1 MMGKRVLVTGSE
13 GFVGKWLVK
22 ALKDKGIEVIPFDA
36 AQGKSVIR
44 WEDFSSIK
52 GIDAVFHLAA
62 LTYVPEAR
70 KNPRPFFEVNGF
82 GTLNVCELCRIHNA
96 KLIYASSYLYGK
108 PTTLPISEEHP
119 LDLYN
124 PYAQSKFIGEEIISQ
139 YEREFGL
146 KAVKLRFF
154 NIYGPGQRQEFII
167 SRIARSLKTGVV
179 ELQDPRPK
187 RDFVYVSDVV
197 QAYLKAYSSQQTG
210 VFNIGSGKSYSVRE
224 IVRIMVSIWGKPVKI
239 IFSGDRRPNE
249 ILDCVS
255 DIRKARRLL
264 GWSPKV
270 DIDDGLKKTI
280 AREGLQE

>member
-1 MMGKRVLVTGSE
+1 MGKRVLVTGSE

-22 ALKDKGIEVIPFDA
+22 ALKDKGFEVVPFDTA
-36 AQGKSVIR
+36 LGKSVTR

-70 KNPRPFFEVNGF
+70 KNPRPFFEVNGL
-82 GTLNVCELCRIHNA
+82 GTLNVCELCRVHGA

-108 PTTLPISEEHP
+108 PSTLPISEEHP
-119 LDLYN
+119 LDLFN

-146 KAVKLRFF
+146 RAVKLRFF

-167 SRIARSLKTGVV
+167 SRIAQSLKAGVV

-187 RDFVYVSDVV
+187 RDYIFVSDVV
-197 QAYLKAYSSQQTG
+197 QAYLKALSSPQAGT
-210 VFNIGSGKSYSVRE
+210 FNIGSGKSYSVRE
-224 IVRIMVSIWGKPVKI
+224 IARIMVSIWGKPVKI

-249 ILDCVS
+249 ILDCVA
-255 DIRKARRLL
+255 DIKKAKRVL

-280 AREGLQE
+280 EWEGAKQ